1 MKITAYVASAFSKNH
16 EGGNKAGVV
25 FMTQPLTRTQ
35 KMAIAKELGFAETA
49 FISDSKIADF
59 RLEYFTPKEE
69 VDLCGHA
76 TIGAFTIMKHLNK
89 LLQTEYTIETNSGLL
104 AITANGEQLFMEQTV
119 PTFYDTLTLEEL
131 SGCFDLNA
139 VATAFPIQI
148 VSTGLKDILVPIKN
162 AQLLQD
168 LQPNFEKIKLL
179 SQKYGVIGMHL
190 FALSEE
196 NIICRNFAPL
206 YDIDEEAATGTSNG
220 ALACYLYHHQI
231 LQKTNYTFA
240 QGYTLNAPSEVLVR
254 LNTTSQKTI
263 DQVLIGGRGYYV
275 ETKEL
280 FL

>member
-1 MKITAYVASAFSKNH
+1 MSLVHLVKPRRWQQSRRCFYDTALN
-16 EGGNKAGVV
+16 EN
-25 FMTQPLTRTQ
+25 P

-89 LLQTEYTIETNSGLL
+89 LLQTAYTIETNSGLL

-148 VSTGLKDILVPIKN
+148 VSTGLKDILVPIKMRN
-162 AQLLQD
+162 YYRIYNQTLKKLSYLVKSMELLGCIF
-168 LQPNFEKIKLL
+168 LLCLKKISFVGILHPFMISMKKPLL
-179 SQKYGVIGMHL
+179 V
-190 FALSEE
+190 
-196 NIICRNFAPL
+196 
-206 YDIDEEAATGTSNG
+206 
-220 ALACYLYHHQI
+220 HQM
-231 LQKTNYTFA
+231 
-240 QGYTLNAPSEVLVR
+240 VR
-254 LNTTSQKTI
+254 
-263 DQVLIGGRGYYV
+263 
-275 ETKEL
+275 
-280 FL
+280 

>member
-35 KMAIAKELGFAETA
+35 KMALAKELGFAETA

-89 LLQTEYTIETNSGLL
+89 LLQTAYTIETNSGLL

-148 VSTGLKDILVPIKN
+148 WFPLKMRNYYRIYNQTLKKLSYLVKSMELSGCIFLLCLKKISFVGILHPFMISMKKP
-162 AQLLQD
+162 LL
-168 LQPNFEKIKLL
+168 
-179 SQKYGVIGMHL
+179 V
-190 FALSEE
+190 
-196 NIICRNFAPL
+196 
-206 YDIDEEAATGTSNG
+206 
-220 ALACYLYHHQI
+220 HQM
-231 LQKTNYTFA
+231 
-240 QGYTLNAPSEVLVR
+240 VR
-254 LNTTSQKTI
+254 
-263 DQVLIGGRGYYV
+263 
-275 ETKEL
+275 
-280 FL
+280 

>member
-1 MKITAYVASAFSKNH
+1 
-16 EGGNKAGVV
+16 
-25 FMTQPLTRTQ
+25 
-35 KMAIAKELGFAETA
+35 MAIAKELGFAETA

-168 LQPNFEKIKLL
+168 LQPNFEKLSYLVKSIELSGCIFLL
-179 SQKYGVIGMHL
+179 CLKKISFVGILHPFMTSMKK
-190 FALSEE
+190 
-196 NIICRNFAPL
+196 PL
-206 YDIDEEAATGTSNG
+206 
-220 ALACYLYHHQI
+220 LVHQ
-231 LQKTNYTFA
+231 T
-240 QGYTLNAPSEVLVR
+240 VR
-254 LNTTSQKTI
+254 
-263 DQVLIGGRGYYV
+263 
-275 ETKEL
+275 
-280 FL
+280 